1 MKQYFN
7 VKGTSESVS
16 ALQVDVDTVY
26 LRSNIQRIET
36 EDFVGWQYDE
46 VQYELREYIESLAD
60 KQKVNDIEMK
70 LLTADE
76 RYKLL
81 DLSIVTVEDLKQYKI
96 AQLKE
101 LCSNSIYN
109 GFTSSVK
116 GYSFNFN
123 ELDQANFTQQLLLI
137 VASNGNYTN
146 TIKWKTKDMQV
157 VDLTVEEFTTILGE
171 AELHKR
177 TEQNKYWQ
185 LESKVLSALTIEE
198 VDNINWV

>member
-1 MKQYFN
+1 MKQYYN
-7 VKGTSESVS
+7 VKSTVESVS

-26 LRSNIQRIET
+26 VRNNIQRIET
-36 EDFVGWQYDE
+36 EEFIGWQYDE
-46 VQYELREYIESLAD
+46 VQYMLREYIEHLAD

-70 LLTADE
+70 LLSADE

-81 DLSIVTVEDLKQYKI
+81 DLSSITLEELKQYKI

-137 VASNGNYTN
+137 VASNGTYNN
-146 TIKWKTKDMQV
+146 LIKWKTKDMQV
-157 VDLTVEEFTTILGE
+157 VELTVDEFTIILGE

-185 LESKVLSALTIEE
+185 LESQLLSATSIEE
-198 VDNINWV
+198 INSINWM

>member
-1 MKQYFN
+1 MKHYFN
-7 VKGTSESVS
+7 VKGTSELVS
-16 ALQVDVDTVY
+16 TLQIDVDTVY
-26 LRSNIQRIET
+26 VRSNIIRIET
-36 EDFVGWQYDE
+36 ENFVGWQYDE
-46 VQYELREYIESLAD
+46 IQYTLREYIEHLAD
-60 KQKVNDIEMK
+60 KQRVNDIEMK

-81 DLSIVTVEDLKQYKI
+81 DLSTITVEELKQYKI

-109 GFTSSVK
+109 GFTSSVN

-137 VASNGNYTN
+137 VASNGTYSIP
-146 TIKWKTKDMQV
+146 IKWKTKDMQV
-157 VDLTVEEFTTILGE
+157 VELSVDEFTTILGE
-171 AELHKR
+171 AETHKR

-185 LESKVLSALTIEE
+185 LESQLISSLTIQE
-198 VDNINWV
+198 VDSINWV